1 MALIDVLNAWQ
12 QGLNNLSRTALS
24 VQNAVNG
31 LAVIAVIGLALASR
45 YALDHPSKGPV
56 LNI

>member
-24 VQNAVNG
+24 VQNTVNG

-45 YALDHPSKGPV
+45 FMLEAKGPV
-56 LNI
+56 LKI